1 MGPKVIREVPPS
13 LFLCY
18 NKPINILPMQ
28 ESFSKDIIAYLE
40 LSHLPEKEQAELVVQ
55 IMELLQKRILA
66 RLPEL
71 LGDVDPQVLRPI
83 AGDFERLIKLIKTQV
98 PNFDEILKEE
108 VATIQQQLKEA
119 ADATTA

>member
-1 MGPKVIREVPPS
+1 
-13 LFLCY
+13 
-18 NKPINILPMQ
+18 MQ